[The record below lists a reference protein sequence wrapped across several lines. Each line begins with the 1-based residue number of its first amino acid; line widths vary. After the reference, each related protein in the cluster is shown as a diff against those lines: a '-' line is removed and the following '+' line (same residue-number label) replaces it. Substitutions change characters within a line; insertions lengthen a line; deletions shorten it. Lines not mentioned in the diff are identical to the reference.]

1 MTSERSMTSERLAS
15 RFFGA
20 ATRIGP
26 GEQRAAMLSFAF
38 LFLVMFSYQV
48 LKPIRDALGTV
59 YGADKLE
66 HLFTATFVGTIVV
79 APIYAWI
86 ASRIKLKTLIP
97 WVYGFLVVNI
107 LIFYALFEAN
117 PESRILAAAFYVWL
131 SVANM
136 FVISVFWSFM
146 ADVWSKE
153 QSKRLFGFIAA
164 GGSVGAAV
172 GPAVTAAVVTV
183 VGTGTMMLL
192 SATGFGLAIIIT
204 RVLVSHKDASHAEGG
219 RENGGNQ
226 PTTLNRTLGGNPLAG
241 FSLLLKSPYLLL
253 IATFILFMTWIS
265 TIVYFQQAEF
275 ISKAFASKE
284 ERTQAF
290 ALVEMI
296 VNIGAIAIQLFGTSR
311 LVSRFGVTAG
321 LLFNPILMVLAF
333 IAVALS
339 PMLMVLMSVQ
349 VIRRISEYAVARP
362 SREMLF
368 TVVDQERKYKAKSV
382 IDTVVYRAG
391 DLSAAWAQAG
401 LAAMGWGVA
410 AVAMFGAAVAAI
422 WGAVAYALGHKF
434 ERIRLDHDDEAK
446 PAA

>member
-1 MTSERSMTSERLAS
+1 MSSERHAS

-20 ATRIGP
+20 ATRIEP
-26 GEQRAAMLSFAF
+26 GEQRAALLSFCF

-48 LKPIRDALGTV
+48 LKPIRDAMGTV

-66 HLFTATFVGTIVV
+66 HLFTATFAGTFVV

-86 ASRIKLKTLIP
+86 ASRVKLQTLLP
-97 WVYGFLVVNI
+97 CVYGFFVVNI
-107 LIFYALFEAN
+107 LVFYALFEAN
-117 PESRILAAAFYVWL
+117 PESRMLAAAFYVWL

-146 ADVWSKE
+146 ADLWAKE

-172 GPAVTAAVVTV
+172 GPAITAAVVTV
-183 VGTGTMMLL
+183 VGTGAMMLL
-192 SATGFGLAIIIT
+192 SAIGFALTIVII
-204 RVLVSHKDASHAEGG
+204 RVLVRDKAARHVEGG
-219 RENGGNQ
+219 HTQ
-226 PTTLNRTLGGNPLAG
+226 QTTLDRRLGGNPLAG

-253 IATFILFMTWIS
+253 IAAFILFMTWIS

-284 ERTQAF
+284 ARTQAF
-290 ALVEMI
+290 AVVELI

-321 LLFNPILMVLAF
+321 LLFNPLLMLLAF
-333 IAVALS
+333 VAVALS
-339 PMLMVLMSVQ
+339 PVLMVLLSVQ

-382 IDTVVYRAG
+382 IDTVVYRFG
-391 DLSAAWAQAG
+391 DLTAAWAQAG
-401 LAAMGWGVA
+401 LGALGWGVSA
-410 AVAMFGAAVAAI
+410 IALFGAAVAAV
-422 WGAVAYALGHKF
+422 WGTVALALGRRF
-434 ERIRLDHDDEAK
+434 ERIRALQSEESS
-446 PAA
+446 AA

>member
-1 MTSERSMTSERLAS
+1 
-15 RFFGA
+15 
-20 ATRIGP
+20 
-26 GEQRAAMLSFAF
+26 
-38 LFLVMFSYQV
+38 MFSYQV

-66 HLFTATFVGTIVV
+66 HLFTATFVGTLVV

-86 ASRIKLKTLIP
+86 AAHIKLKTLIP

-117 PESRILAAAFYVWL
+117 PESRMLAAAFYVWL

-146 ADVWSKE
+146 SDVWSKE

-172 GPAVTAAVVTV
+172 GPAITAAIVTM
-183 VGTGTMMLL
+183 VGTGTMMLV
-192 SATGFGLAIIIT
+192 SAVGFGLTIIIT
-204 RVLVSHKDASHAEGG
+204 RILVSEKEESLAEGG
-219 RENGGNQ
+219 RDALAAQ
-226 PTTLNRTLGGNPLAG
+226 PTSLNRKLGGNPLAG
-241 FSLLLKSPYLLL
+241 FSLLLKTPYLLL
-253 IATFILFMTWIS
+253 IAAFILFMTWIS
-265 TIVYFQQAEF
+265 TIVYFQQAAF

-284 ERTQAF
+284 ARTQAF
-290 ALVEMI
+290 ALVELI

-311 LVSRFGVTAG
+311 LVSRFGVTTG
-321 LLFNPILMVLAF
+321 LLFNPILMVFSF

-339 PMLMVLMSVQ
+339 PMLMVLLSVQ

-368 TVVDQERKYKAKSV
+368 TVVDQETKYKAKSV

-401 LAAMGWGVA
+401 LAALGWGVA

-422 WGAVAYALGHKF
+422 WGVIAWSLGHRF
-434 ERIRLDHDDEAK
+434 ERIRVDQHDHTA